1 MNLLKLAQDK
11 VHKAIGAKP
20 ASANDFNVGDSLIH
34 TTSGVRGV
42 LEGVEICDG
51 RVLLTIRTPS
61 GQFLHKLGRQ
71 EFKLASEAFA
81 SELAPAHAAP
91 PAAAPVETHGRR
103 RTRTGFENGLQRRNQ
118 HRKHS
123 RRTLKRLSRRRHR
136 NERVDS
142 GAWSHLQTF
151 QNGVIQRSTHEV
163 PCSAD

>member
-71 EFKLASEAFA
+71 EFKLASEASA
-81 SELAPAHAAP
+81 SEFAPAHAEA
-91 PAAAPVETHGRR
+91 PAAAPVETHGAASS
-103 RTRTGFENGLQRRNQ
+103 TETKQPAAAEPELD
-118 HRKHS
+118 
-123 RRTLKRLSRRRHR
+123 LKMDCS
-136 NERVDS
+136 E
-142 GAWSHLQTF
+142 G
-151 QNGVIQRSTHEV
+151 ISTE
-163 PCSAD
+163 SILDEL